1 MRQDDGTSE
10 ARSGSSGRIDD
21 GLQARI
27 RAPSSAHRVCV
38 SVGAEQARGA
48 AASLVQE
55 VTCLY
60 SGQIHSGLMQVIGS
74 GDRQI
79 VSVQYKQSEL
89 DASPGTPLTVAV
101 AEELVERLVLR
112 KAIAFKVQAG
122 EPRRRETDLA
132 RAI

>member
-21 GLQARI
+21 GLKARI
-27 RAPSSAHRVCV
+27 QAPSSAHSVC
-38 SVGAEQARGA
+38 VGAEQARGA

-60 SGQIHSGLMQVIGS
+60 SGHIHSGLMQVIGS

-112 KAIAFKVQAG
+112 EAIAFKVQAG